1 MIRNLYPYIAL
12 TFFVVGLTLFV
23 VAFMVCMWMDG
34 LVL

>member
-1 MIRNLYPYIAL
+1 MIRNLYPYI
-12 TFFVVGLTLFV
+12 GLTLFV

>member
-12 TFFVVGLTLFV
+12 TFFVA
-23 VAFMVCMWMDG
+23 AFMVCMWMDG